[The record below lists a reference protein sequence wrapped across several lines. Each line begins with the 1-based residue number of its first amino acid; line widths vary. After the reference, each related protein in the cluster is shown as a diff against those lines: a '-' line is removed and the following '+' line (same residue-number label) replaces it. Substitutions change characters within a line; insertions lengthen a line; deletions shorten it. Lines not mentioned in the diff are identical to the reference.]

1 MAESESYATE
11 GLELLDVG
19 VAIFDKGNRLIFAN
33 RAFHT
38 LRRYPD
44 DLCREG
50 VTLEALL
57 RFNAERGD
65 FGPGDVE
72 AQVAERLAEIHEAQQ
87 REIEREMAN
96 GQILGIKYRHTG
108 SGGLVITFE
117 DRTAERRAEAAL
129 KASEE
134 RYALVSEAAEEAIYE
149 WEIAAER
156 FFASPRLAA
165 LLGRDAVGDGIRQW
179 AWKELIHPDDLPAYE
194 QALKAHLSG
203 EQTRWNCEY
212 RLKDAHGAWR
222 WVSDHGTSVRD
233 AGGKAVRMVAAIRD
247 ITERVEKDAALAA
260 SEERH
265 ALVSRATSD
274 GIYDWNVTDDLL
286 YVSDA
291 LNRLFDFDLGV
302 KASSAWAERVHEEDY
317 NEYITAIRAHF
328 RGDTDAIECE
338 YRVRGKGGEYRW
350 IQDRGIG
357 VRGKDGRVTRL
368 VGAVRD
374 ITEIREAK
382 AEIERT
388 EGRLMSSLAT
398 ISDGILLVD
407 AENRVQLWND
417 RYYQIFTEAAGG
429 ADLSEVI
436 VKDRSFF
443 DMIRDGYNLGMFKP
457 HPDGVDAW
465 MKARIKAWD
474 QPVAQWELE
483 LANGTWILLNERM
496 MPDGGRVSVYTDITE
511 FKRRESEEQAA
522 RQRFEDAIEAISSG
536 AVRHRR
542 PAGGLERAVPA
553 ILLRDGG
560 CVQAGCAVSRNY
572 RRIDRARTVPGRRG
586 RSGRIPRRSDGK
598 TRRRCRAGWS
608 RSTPMSPN

>member
-398 ISDGILLVD
+398 ISDGI
-407 AENRVQLWND
+407 
-417 RYYQIFTEAAGG
+417 T
-429 ADLSEVI
+429 
-436 VKDRSFF
+436 
-443 DMIRDGYNLGMFKP
+443 
-457 HPDGVDAW
+457 
-465 MKARIKAWD
+465 
-474 QPVAQWELE
+474 
-483 LANGTWILLNERM
+483 
-496 MPDGGRVSVYTDITE
+496 
-511 FKRRESEEQAA
+511 
-522 RQRFEDAIEAISSG
+522 
-536 AVRHRR
+536 
-542 PAGGLERAVPA
+542 
-553 ILLRDGG
+553 
-560 CVQAGCAVSRNY
+560 
-572 RRIDRARTVPGRRG
+572 
-586 RSGRIPRRSDGK
+586 
-598 TRRRCRAGWS
+598 
-608 RSTPMSPN
+608 